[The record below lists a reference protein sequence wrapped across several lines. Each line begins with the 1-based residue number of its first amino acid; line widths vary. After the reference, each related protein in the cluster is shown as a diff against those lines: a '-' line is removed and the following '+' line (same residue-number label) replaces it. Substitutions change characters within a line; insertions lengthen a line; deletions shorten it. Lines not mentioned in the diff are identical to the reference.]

1 MQSGSGSRLVVRRGP
16 QPNQV
21 YELNKDI
28 VTLGRDVTNDITIND
43 PEVSRHHCRFTRGGG
58 GFTMEDLGSTNGSFI
73 NGQRLTGARPL
84 SSGDTI
90 GLGETVILIYESAA
104 LSPSGP
110 GGYREPQQA
119 TLVGGGQQQ
128 GYGAPPQQPGGPPPP
143 GGGYYGDPQQG
154 QQGGYGAP
162 PPPPPAAYNYQD
174 EPLPGGGVGRWIFLA
189 CGVFI
194 VLCIISSVILIILI
208 DQNCWWDSTPIVSS
222 IVDAIGYQQ
231 DVSACS

>member
-1 MQSGSGSRLVVRRGP
+1 M
-16 QPNQV
+16 
-21 YELNKDI
+21 
-28 VTLGRDVTNDITIND
+28 
-43 PEVSRHHCRFTRGGG
+43 
-58 GFTMEDLGSTNGSFI
+58 
-73 NGQRLTGARPL
+73 
-84 SSGDTI
+84 
-90 GLGETVILIYESAA
+90 SAG
-104 LSPSGP
+104 GP

-119 TLVGGGQQQ
+119 TMVGGGQPQ
-128 GYGAPPQQPGGPPPP
+128 GYGAPPPQLGGPPPP

-154 QQGGYGAP
+154 QQQGYGA

-222 IVDAIGYQQ
+222 VVDALGYQQ
-231 DVSACS
+231 DISACS